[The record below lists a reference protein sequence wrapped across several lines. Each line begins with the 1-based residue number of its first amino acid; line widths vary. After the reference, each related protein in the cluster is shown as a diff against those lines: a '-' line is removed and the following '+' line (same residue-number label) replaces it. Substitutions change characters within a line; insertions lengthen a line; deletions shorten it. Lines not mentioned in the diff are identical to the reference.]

1 MRKAVHKKQDLSSL
15 LVMVA
20 FSLFFTVGA
29 AFAQQPAQGG
39 GNSASEQNVEGA
51 PAVRKNYDDRNKHAQ
66 RETELKGNGRDA
78 GGPTTITNRSGPYSL
93 VPPMPVWTS
102 NAPAN
107 YSHQDTE
114 NYTTTGALLTD
125 TSFGIQANGA
135 MTKMVEKAFSPE
147 RIMHAASGVGGVAAN
162 NTANSEAG
170 VTTNQ
175 AYSAIDY
182 CKQFLTNFTAEPG
195 NVWQDI
201 RDHLF
206 IPMAVLLLLPGAVLA
221 QVRAIIAQGSPV
233 LVGEAHPLEGLLKS
247 IVAIFLIPGSFLVIN
262 YGIDVANS
270 LTYTVATEYTR
281 IFGSDM
287 YEDAKCAVQRAF
299 PVNRPQDNLNTL
311 RETRQPAASGGFSV
325 FAVLERNTLGIALID
340 PCLGI
345 YQSILPD
352 ETVPQVMNAMRAMV
366 NSMGMTAALSWN
378 LSCAFQMAYLYY
390 LWCMGPIAAALWVW
404 PIAKMKASLGS
415 WVEGVITICFWSLFW
430 NTVILLLACFK
441 GVGFTG
447 TIIVASLL
455 AMAVAAIRSAFDFSG
470 MVTQAVMAAQS
481 AAQAGAAAA
490 MKGSGG
496 GGGGKGGGGSQGG
509 ASQGGNQGGNTGGR
523 APAAADNGSSAAGV
537 GVTPADGQPVAP
549 AGNGVAE
556 NRGLGGTQDAATVS
570 PGGSDGAGPSGTADS
585 AAEVPL
591 TGESGNDSMDGGAAD
606 VSAVPLSGDASKGA
620 NDGRNANAGDLA
632 GPPPMGDAAGL
643 GDAGASGA
651 MPGLNA
657 VAGNTTVAQDTDA
670 SVSSRFNAE
679 GEHTARFG
687 SQDNLNTS
695 NNANVDNNSFLGGAA
710 GVFAGEAARGL
721 TPTAF
726 TGANDFNTASPLGLT
741 AGLGGN
747 DGLTAPGGPLDTGIG
762 TGLGTGV
769 GADGNPL
776 TGPGGMP
783 LAGNPNM
790 PGTGDGDLSRVGV
803 DGAPGFSSTMNPQD
817 SAKVA
822 GDMLQAAVSD
832 PQGLTT
838 FNGQQMTNAE
848 AFRAAN
854 GVSADAVQNS
864 LQVNP
869 SSPEYGRAVEAAIEG
884 NQIASANPGMFRDAV
899 SNPDG
904 VTSYNGQQ
912 MTNAQAFEAANGYS
926 AGSVQAAM
934 AGDVG
939 AHNSINAGQARMEGA
954 QIAGSNPEMYRQALS
969 NPDGITSVGGQQM
982 TNAEAFERSHGVTAE
997 VVQAAM
1003 GGNVQAGYAIDSA
1016 QARMEGGAIAAAH
1029 GDLMQRAISA
1039 PSEPVNYG
1047 GQTMPA
1053 GEAFAR
1059 ATGVSAETVQ
1069 AAMNGSVD
1077 AGRAIDVAQ
1086 ARMDGQS
1093 IAGAAGPL
1101 YQTAL
1106 SQPDAPVS
1114 MGGQTMPASEAFQR
1128 SYGVSAET
1136 VQQAAA
1142 GNFEAGRLVDTA
1154 QARMDGQAIAGSA
1167 GQLYQT
1173 ALSQPDAPVS
1183 MGGQVMPASEAFQ
1196 RSYGVS
1202 AETVQAA
1209 ASGNIEAGRS
1219 IDVAQARFEGQSIAS
1234 SAGALYQTAL
1244 SQPDAQVM
1252 VGNHSMPAG
1261 EAFQA
1266 RYGVSAETVQAASG
1280 GNIEAAR
1287 AIDVAQARIDG
1298 QSIAA
1303 SAGSVY
1309 QTALDNPNT
1318 PISVGNQTMPA
1329 GEAFQQRYGVSA
1341 ETVQQAMSGNIDAGR
1356 MIDAAQTRS
1365 EAAQIVQ
1372 SVGAGYYT
1380 AAVSDPNGAA
1390 VVGGVPTTNAGA
1402 FQMMTGV
1409 PAQTVQAALGGNV
1422 EAGRVIDT
1430 ARMESQSLAQG
1441 GAPASYSM
1449 AMSADGSPVSYSYNS
1464 SPQYTV
1470 AGGAPTPVDTGS
1482 GGVNQGGSI
1491 QNVAYAADAPTYNAG
1506 FVAGS
1511 GGSASSDTS
1520 GIGSGGAVT
1529 PVYGASAPTGSYD
1542 AASGGYVTG
1551 TNYVPGVGG
1560 GEMMRDFSSQSLSPQ
1575 SAGNMGDQPVRI
1587 EPQGGGNPQPTGDM
1601 RMADGG
1607 GGGWGH
1613 LAQGQG
1619 HGGQGQ
1625 MSAPAPDAASGWGHL
1640 AQGQGHGGQAQ
1651 MPAPSPDAASGW
1663 GQAPAQPVQGAD
1675 AWRVAQ
1681 ANEASAQAWR
1691 APDQGAIEQRQA
1703 QPSMPHHDG
1712 GMIAP
1717 VIIPAAN
1724 RTPAQPINSGG
1735 SRDIAMAKDAQAK
1748 EAAAKEAAAK
1758 AKAAE
1763 AAGEAAGAAEKS
1775 TGESLGEQMTQ
1786 ASNRKMGSLR
1796 NWAQNSGLDKGKKKK
1811 KNPDDPDDSET
1822 V

>member
-1 MRKAVHKKQDLSSL
+1 MRNSMRQIEMRKAVHKKQDLSSL

-20 FSLFFTVGA
+20 FSLFFSIGA
-29 AFAQQPAQGG
+29 AFAQPAQNGG
-39 GNSASEQNVEGA
+39 GSASEQNVEGA

-66 RETELKGNGRDA
+66 RETELKGNGKDA
-78 GGPTTITNRSGPYSL
+78 GGPTMITNKSGPYSL

-311 RETRQPAASGGFSV
+311 RETRQPAAAGGFSV

-415 WVEGVITICFWSLFW
+415 WVEGVITVCFWSLFW

-455 AMAVAAIRSAFDFSG
+455 AMAVAAIKSAFDFSG
-470 MVTQAVMAAQS
+470 MVTEAVMAAQS

-490 MKGSGG
+490 MKGGG
-496 GGGGKGGGGSQGG
+496 GGGGKGGSGGGGG
-509 ASQGGNQGGNTGGR
+509 ASAGGNQGGSASSASR
-523 APAAADNGSSAAGV
+523 APAAADSGSSAAGV
-537 GVTPADGQPVAP
+537 GATPADGQPVAP
-549 AGNGVAE
+549 AGAGVSE
-556 NRGLGGTQDAATVS
+556 TRGLGGTQDAAALS
-570 PGGSDGAGPSGTADS
+570 PNSGDASGASGTADS

-591 TGESGNDSMDGGAAD
+591 SGQSGNDSMDGGAGD

-620 NDGRNANAGDLA
+620 NDGKAATAGDLA

-643 GDAGASGA
+643 DGAGASGA

-679 GEHTARFG
+679 GEHTAKFG

-710 GVFAGEAARGL
+710 GVFMDDAARGGL

-726 TGANDFNTASPLGLT
+726 TGSNDFNTASPLGLT

-747 DGLTAPGGPLDTGIG
+747 DALTGAGGALDTGMGIG

-783 LAGNPNM
+783 LAGNPSLSG
-790 PGTGDGDLSRVGV
+790 PGDGDLSRVGV
-803 DGAPGFSSTMNPQD
+803 DGAPGFASTMNPQD

-1016 QARMEGGAIAAAH
+1016 QARMEGGAIASAH
-1029 GDLMQRAISA
+1029 GDLMQRALSA

-1093 IAGAAGPL
+1093 IAGAAGQL

-1167 GQLYQT
+1167 GPLYQT

-1183 MGGQVMPASEAFQ
+1183 MGGQTMTAGEAFQ

-1219 IDVAQARFEGQSIAS
+1219 IDVAQARFEGQSIAN

-1244 SQPDAQVM
+1244 SQPDAPVT

-1287 AIDVAQARIDG
+1287 AIDVAQARMDG

-1303 SAGSVY
+1303 SAGPVY

-1365 EAAQIVQ
+1365 EAAQMVQ

-1430 ARMESQSLAQG
+1430 ARMENQSLAQG

-1449 AMSADGSPVSYSYNS
+1449 AMSADGSATSYNYNS
-1464 SPQYTV
+1464 SI
-1470 AGGAPTPVDTGS
+1470 ASAPTPVDTGS
-1482 GGVNQGGSI
+1482 GGGAQYTVAGGSPTPVDPVYGGGGFAPTPI
-1491 QNVAYAADAPTYNAG
+1491 QNVANNSENPTYNAG
-1506 FVAGS
+1506 FVAGNT
-1511 GGSASSDTS
+1511 GADN
-1520 GIGSGGAVT
+1520 SGGAV
-1529 PVYGASAPTGSYD
+1529 YGAPNAPTGGYD
-1542 AASGGYVTG
+1542 ASGGYVTG
-1551 TNYVPGVGG
+1551 TNYVTGTGG
-1560 GEMMRDFSSQSLSPQ
+1560 SEMMRDFSSQHLSGQ
-1575 SAGNMGDQPVRI
+1575 QHTGNTGDQPPRI
-1587 EPQGGGNPQPTGDM
+1587 EPQGGGSPQPTGEM
-1601 RMADGG
+1601 RIADIGG
-1607 GGGWGH
+1607 VGWGQQSH
-1613 LAQGQG
+1613 GQ
-1619 HGGQGQ
+1619 
-1625 MSAPAPDAASGWGHL
+1625 
-1640 AQGQGHGGQAQ
+1640 GQAQ
-1651 MPAPSPDAASGW
+1651 MPAPAPDAASGW
-1663 GQAPAQPVQGAD
+1663 GQAPAQPMQGAD

-1703 QPSMPHHDG
+1703 QPHHDS

-1724 RTPAQPINSGG
+1724 RTPAQPINSAG
-1735 SRDIAMAKDAQAK
+1735 SREIAMAKDAQAK
-1748 EAAAKEAAAK
+1748 EAAAKAK
-1758 AKAAE
+1758 
-1763 AAGEAAGAAEKS
+1763 AAGEAAGESAGAEKS

-1811 KNPDDPDDSET
+1811 KNPNDPDDSET